1 MLLVTCRAESEVLVG
16 WGGEFADCFQAS
28 CCGVVS
34 TDGIFSIRPASG
46 CLCSRMHE
54 AFFCDLEKTLP
65 NDYIDEGNSTGMQS
79 GGSVTMIA
87 VFSC

>member
-1 MLLVTCRAESEVLVG
+1 
-16 WGGEFADCFQAS
+16 
-28 CCGVVS
+28 
-34 TDGIFSIRPASG
+34 
-46 CLCSRMHE
+46 MHE